1 MKHCSGAIYVNSSR
15 TVRTHANTKVHAI
28 AGFQERS
35 GKIQHASKNG
45 FCIVLVY
52 THAPLPERVVSGFCI
67 MGTSDTGEPILGS
80 VELYITEDDYN
91 GMPHDNTFIWF
102 SKFAAWASNPL
113 QGKQGLPMPRLQRQ

>member
-1 MKHCSGAIYVNSSR
+1 MPAR
-15 TVRTHANTKVHAI
+15 TGSVL
-28 AGFQERS
+28 
-35 GKIQHASKNG
+35 
-45 FCIVLVY
+45 LVY
-52 THAPLPERVVSGFCI
+52 THAPLAERVISGFCI

-113 QGKQGLPMPRLQRQ
+113 QGKQGPPMPRLQRQYFSRFFPIKRDIAHRWLKT